1 MTAEEF
7 LALWLV
13 LTITVGYLGLV
24 ALWCLL
30 LPRFIRWVMRQDL
43 DVRASGK
50 PGRSTGEYSP
60 R

>member
-30 LPRFIRWVMRQDL
+30 LTRFIWWVMR
-43 DVRASGK
+43 
-50 PGRSTGEYSP
+50 
-60 R
+60 

>member
-30 LPRFIRWVMRQDL
+30 ATSLHPL
-43 DVRASGK
+43 GYEAG
-50 PGRSTGEYSP
+50 P
-60 R
+60 